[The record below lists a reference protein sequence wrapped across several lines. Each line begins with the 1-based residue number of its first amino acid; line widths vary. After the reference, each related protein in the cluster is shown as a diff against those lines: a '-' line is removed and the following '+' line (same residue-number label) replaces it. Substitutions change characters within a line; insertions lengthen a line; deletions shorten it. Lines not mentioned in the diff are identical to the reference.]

1 MNAAKWVLSR
11 EMFLDEEEVA
21 LLRKHLVHERE
32 RAITQSQERE
42 AMTNELLVNSLIFS
56 GLRNSEFCRL
66 RLSETVLGTGES
78 SFRVRERRGGIRTVF
93 VPDFVSEMIRHYAMA
108 FRSWRISQEIDPDD
122 LSCELLLNS
131 RGRPYERTGLYR
143 RIVKILT
150 AAGFGDRAS
159 VQFLRHTYGFLGYQ
173 RSGGNLLFLQ
183 KQMGHVHPMV
193 TSVYAE
199 FVDEDYGQLA
209 NVVGGQ

>member
-1 MNAAKWVLSR
+1 
-11 EMFLDEEEVA
+11 
-21 LLRKHLVHERE
+21 
-32 RAITQSQERE
+32 
-42 AMTNELLVNSLIFS
+42 MTNELLVNSLIFS